1 MNVWMYAVREFEDAI
16 DDCTSCTSNCN
27 LHSTNYDSVHAWDEG
42 VAFYAGV
49 REGTAHG
56 GNSGG
61 VMVYRLAEKRCANF
75 GTCGAAGDATSG
87 ISMVNSELFKAGT
100 GLFPHGRDLLQ
111 QGECSK
117 VRPVVDQIVSLM
129 TVPLVQGTLRYA
141 YKVGHVPAQ
150 RIAKNAAEGSTF
162 AAALL
167 PMVHYCHAASATT
180 VENNMKFG
188 LTFDSNGANPTGTLP
203 SFPAVKGALEAVYPC
218 LGITC
223 DMVGSLGQVASDGLV
238 DASVG
243 AKCTDPTSS
252 HVAWT
257 PMPSTKITGD
267 EKHKVKIEVKAEG
280 PLSKY
285 TDAVKADLESK
296 MATVAGVDVN
306 AVTVTVKEAKSRRR
320 QLQAGS
326 VILSFVIV
334 TDDAAA
340 ATAVKN
346 KVTTE
351 LADATKASAALGVT
365 VTEVPTVTVGSD
377 TAAAAEKKDDDDGL
391 SGGAIAGIII
401 GAVVGLLC
409 IGGIIF
415 FAMKSGKNVDPK

>member
-167 PMVHYCHAASATT
+167 PMVHYCHAASATV

-188 LTFDSNGANPTGTLP
+188 LVFDSAGENPTGTLP
-203 SFPAVKGALEAVYPC
+203 DFAAVKGALEAVYPC

-223 DMVGSLGQVASDGLV
+223 AHVGALGQATGGSD
-238 DASVG
+238 ATI
-243 AKCTDPTSS
+243 AAAAAQCTDPTSS

-257 PMPSTKITGD
+257 PMPATKITGD
-267 EKHKVKIEVKAEG
+267 AEHTVTVEVKIEG
-280 PLSKY
+280 
-285 TDAVKADLESK
+285 VKADYDTPAKRAELESK
-296 MATVAGVDVN
+296 MATVAEVDVN
-306 AVTVTVKEAKSRRR
+306 QVTVTVKEATSRRR
-320 QLQAGS
+320 QLSAGS
-326 VILSFVIV
+326 VILSFAIV
-334 TDDAAA
+334 TTDAAA
-340 ATAVKN
+340 ATAVQD
-346 KVTTE
+346 KVTTK
-351 LADATKASAALGVT
+351 LADTTLASAALGVT
-365 VTEVPTVTVGSD
+365 VTEVPTITVGS
-377 TAAAAEKKDDDDGL
+377 APPPSPPADDDGL
-391 SGGAIAGIII
+391 SGGAIAGIAI
-401 GAVVGLLC
+401 GAIVGLLC